1 MEEFE
6 MENMFSFKDLEK
18 VRIKATYNMK
28 IGDREILEGETIAL
42 FDKIQ
47 ISNFKEI
54 SSKVSANGGFDNRA
68 RVFWNTT
75 EKVQLNFAQGVFSKE
90 QFSLMIN
97 ARMIGP
103 TNSQSVLITE
113 QEELESNE
121 EGKFEL
127 KYKPVKDL
135 FIYNK
140 ETGSK
145 ISEYTIN
152 EKEIILEA
160 PFTDVI
166 VTYVYEYKNSNIE
179 YLIGQNVLTGFVELE
194 GRTRIKDDT
203 TGQVVTGILK
213 IPHLRLMSDLSIRLG
228 AQATPMVGNFV
239 AEGIPVGSRGNTYVS
254 EFFILGDDIESDL

>member
-1 MEEFE
+1 

-140 ETGSK
+140 ETGNK
-145 ISEYTIN
+145 INNYTIN
-152 EKEIILEA
+152 EKEITLES
-160 PFTDVI
+160 PFIDVVVI
-166 VTYVYEYKNSNIE
+166 YIYEYKNSNIE

-239 AEGIPVGSRGNTYVS
+239 AEGIPVGPRGNTYVS

>member
-1 MEEFE
+1 

-54 SSKVSANGGFDNRA
+54 NSKVSANGGFGNRA

-75 EKVQLNFAQGVFSKE
+75 EKIQLNFTQGVFSKE

-103 TNSQSVLITE
+103 TNSQTVLITE

-140 ETGSK
+140 ETGNK
-145 ISEYTIN
+145 INNYTIN
-152 EKEIILEA
+152 EKEITLES

-166 VTYVYEYKNSNIE
+166 AIYVYEYKNSNIE

-203 TGQVVTGILK
+203 TGQVVTGIFK